1 MFCQRCKASGT
12 VLPLSRLG
20 KAIVSHA
27 QSRVSPTNDGKGSN
41 SRWAQKIM
49 KVINSTDGKVPIVVM
64 GGASHGKPLTS
75 ILKEY
80 GHSVEPVTVLKNTR
94 ISTLANGILFIVKLK
109 QCVAKTQTDDEKMR
123 EEEKS
128 RSVRK
133 ANKCRKRDSR
143 RPHGPHSRYERTYQA
158 MTPSKGTFGIKTG
171 YDPSGRYYKGSA
183 RSRSRRKPQR

>member
-80 GHSVEPVTVLKNTR
+80 GHSVKPVWT
-94 ISTLANGILFIVKLK
+94 SFDTLTNGLLFIVKLK
-109 QCVAKTQTDDEKMR
+109 QCVAKTQTHRKR

-128 RSVRK
+128 RPSERK
-133 ANKCRKRDSR
+133 TNKRSQR
-143 RPHGPHSRYERTYQA
+143 PHSRIARCERKNRQNRQA
-158 MTPSKGTFGIKTG
+158 MTPSKGVFGIKTG
-171 YDPSGRYYKGSA
+171 YDPSGRYYKG
-183 RSRSRRKPQR
+183 